1 VLSGMRASPELRWF
15 LILAL
20 PLTLGLKLVVRPDL
34 NVASDTDVQR
44 KVAEFLRRQHF
55 IVALSDRAGEGQYML
70 RASAGPCRILI
81 AKSDPIAWDS
91 AALRSKATGGDRV
104 FVVFRGRTYEDQPT
118 WLTVPYFVWSRLK
131 RELGMRAEAAPLL
144 SVIAT
149 DGCGAE
155 RLPWSE
161 LS

>member
-1 VLSGMRASPELRWF
+1 MRGVNCSTALKWF

-20 PLTLGLKLVVRPDL
+20 PLTLGLKLVVRP
-34 NVASDTDVQR
+34 NRSAASAPDVQQ
-44 KVAEFLRRQHF
+44 KVAEFFLRQRF
-55 IVALSDRAGEGQYML
+55 TVVLPDRTGEGML
-70 RASAGPCRILI
+70 RASAGPCRILV
-81 AKSDPIAWDS
+81 ANSDPIAWDS
-91 AALRSKATGGDRV
+91 DAIRRDATAADRV

-118 WLTVPYFVWSRLK
+118 WLTVPYFLWSRFE
-131 RELGMRAEAAPLL
+131 RELGLRAQTAPLL

-149 DGCGAE
+149 AGCGAE

>member
-1 VLSGMRASPELRWF
+1 VRGVKCSTALKWL

-34 NVASDTDVQR
+34 SVASETDVQQR
-44 KVAEFLRRQHF
+44 VAEFLRRQHF
-55 IVALSDRAGEGQYML
+55 TVALSDQAGEGQYML
-70 RASAGPCRILI
+70 RASAGPCRILV
-81 AKSDPIAWDS
+81 AKSDPKGWDS
-91 AALRSKATGGDRV
+91 AAIRQNATDGDRV

-118 WLTVPYFVWSRLK
+118 WLTVPYFLWSRLE
-131 RELGMRAEAAPLL
+131 RELGMRAQAAPLL

-149 DGCGAE
+149 AGCGAE
-155 RLPWSE
+155 RLPWAE

>member
-1 VLSGMRASPELRWF
+1 VRGVKCSTALKWF

-20 PLTLGLKLVVRPDL
+20 PLTLGLKLVVRPDRS
-34 NVASDTDVQR
+34 VASEADVQQ
-44 KVAEFLRRQHF
+44 KVVEFFRRQHF
-55 IVALSDRAGEGQYML
+55 TVDRSEGHYML
-70 RASAGPCRILI
+70 RANAGPCRILV

-91 AALRSKATGGDRV
+91 AAIRRNATDGDRF

-118 WLTVPYFVWSRLK
+118 WLTVPYFLWSRVE
-131 RELGMRAEAAPLL
+131 RELGMQAEAAPLL

-149 DGCGAE
+149 AGCGAE
-155 RLPWSE
+155 RLPWGE

>member
-1 VLSGMRASPELRWF
+1 VRGVKCSTALKWF

-20 PLTLGLKLVVRPDL
+20 PLTLGLKLVVRPDRS
-34 NVASDTDVQR
+34 VASEADVQQ
-44 KVAEFLRRQHF
+44 KVAEFFRRQHF
-55 IVALSDRAGEGQYML
+55 TVDRSEGQYML
-70 RASAGPCRILI
+70 RANAGPCRILV
-81 AKSDPIAWDS
+81 ARSDPIAWDS
-91 AALRSKATGGDRV
+91 AAIRRKATDGDRF

-118 WLTVPYFVWSRLK
+118 WLTVPYFLWSRLE

-149 DGCGAE
+149 AGCGAE
-155 RLPWSE
+155 RLPWGE

>member
-1 VLSGMRASPELRWF
+1 VKCSTALKWF

-20 PLTLGLKLVVRPDL
+20 PLTLGLKLVVRPDRS
-34 NVASDTDVQR
+34 VASETDVQQ

-55 IVALSDRAGEGQYML
+55 AVALSDRTGEGQYML
-70 RASAGPCRILI
+70 RASAGPCRILV
-81 AKSDPIAWDS
+81 AKSDPMAWDS
-91 AALRSKATGGDRV
+91 AAIRQNATDGDRV
-104 FVVFRGRTYEDQPT
+104 FVVFRGRTYEEQPT
-118 WLTVPYFVWSRLK
+118 WLTVPYFLWSRLE

-149 DGCGAE
+149 AGCGAE
-155 RLPWSE
+155 RLPWGD

>member
-1 VLSGMRASPELRWF
+1 VRGVNCSTALKWF

-20 PLTLGLKLVVRPDL
+20 PLTLGLKLIVRPDQRA
-34 NVASDTDVQR
+34 ASAPDVQQ
-44 KVAEFLRRQHF
+44 KVAQFFLRQRF
-55 IVALSDRAGEGQYML
+55 TVALPDRTDEGQYML
-70 RASAGPCRILI
+70 RAGAGPCRILV
-81 AKSDPIAWDS
+81 AKSDPMAWDS
-91 AALRSKATGGDRV
+91 DAIRRSATAADHV

-118 WLTVPYFVWSRLK
+118 WLTVPYFLWSRLQ
-131 RELGMRAEAAPLL
+131 RELGLPAHTAPLL

-149 DGCGAE
+149 AGCGAE

>member
-1 VLSGMRASPELRWF
+1 VRGVNCSTALKWF

-20 PLTLGLKLVVRPDL
+20 PLTLGLKLVVRPDRS
-34 NVASDTDVQR
+34 VASETDVQQ
-44 KVAEFLRRQHF
+44 KVAEFFRRQHF
-55 IVALSDRAGEGQYML
+55 TVTLSDRTGEGQYML
-70 RASAGPCRILI
+70 RASAGPCRILV
-81 AKSDPIAWDS
+81 AKSDPMAWDS
-91 AALRSKATGGDRV
+91 AAIRQNATDGDRV

-118 WLTVPYFVWSRLK
+118 WLTVPYFLWSRLE

-149 DGCGAE
+149 AGCGAE
-155 RLPWSE
+155 RLPWGE

>member
-1 VLSGMRASPELRWF
+1 VRGVKCSTALKWF

-20 PLTLGLKLVVRPDL
+20 PFTLGLKLVVRPDRS
-34 NVASDTDVQR
+34 VASETDVQQ
-44 KVAEFLRRQHF
+44 KVAEFFRRQHF
-55 IVALSDRAGEGQYML
+55 AVALADRTGEGQYML
-70 RASAGPCRILI
+70 RASAGPCRILV
-81 AKSDPIAWDS
+81 ARSDPMAWDS
-91 AALRSKATGGDRV
+91 AAIRQNATDGDRV

-118 WLTVPYFVWSRLK
+118 WLTVPYSLWSRFE

-149 DGCGAE
+149 AGCGAE

>member
-1 VLSGMRASPELRWF
+1 VRGVNCSTALKWF

-34 NVASDTDVQR
+34 NVASEADVTQ

-55 IVALSDRAGEGQYML
+55 AVALADRTGEGQYML
-70 RASAGPCRILI
+70 RASAGPCRILV
-81 AKSDPIAWDS
+81 AKSDPMAWDS
-91 AALRSKATGGDRV
+91 AAIRRNATDGDRF

-118 WLTVPYFVWSRLK
+118 WLTVPYFLWSRLE
-131 RELGMRAEAAPLL
+131 RELGMRAQAAPLL

-149 DGCGAE
+149 AGCGAE

>member
-1 VLSGMRASPELRWF
+1 VKCSTALKWF

-20 PLTLGLKLVVRPDL
+20 PLTLGLKLVVRPDRS
-34 NVASDTDVQR
+34 VASETDVQQ

-55 IVALSDRAGEGQYML
+55 AVALADRTGEGQYML
-70 RASAGPCRILI
+70 RASAGPCRILV
-81 AKSDPIAWDS
+81 ARSDPMAWDS
-91 AALRSKATGGDRV
+91 AAIRQNATDGDRV

-118 WLTVPYFVWSRLK
+118 WLTVPYFLWSRLE

-149 DGCGAE
+149 AGCGAE
-155 RLPWSE
+155 RLPWGD